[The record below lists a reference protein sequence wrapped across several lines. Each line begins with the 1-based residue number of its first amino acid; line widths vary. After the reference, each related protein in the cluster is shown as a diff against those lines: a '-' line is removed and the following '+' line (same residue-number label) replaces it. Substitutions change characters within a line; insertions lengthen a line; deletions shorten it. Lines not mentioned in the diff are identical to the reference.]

1 MPLLSTEVHSSYI
14 LLYPKNSGYDTVNPS
29 KIFLFAHAFMFFCCC
44 FFFFYCKMSI
54 FTSVFKEFLF
64 AFTIPFTFLEFMNTL
79 SLVKHLLTAGF

>member
-29 KIFLFAHAFMFFCCC
+29 KIFLFAHAFMFFCC
-44 FFFFYCKMSI
+44 FYCKMSI

-64 AFTIPFTFLEFMNTL
+64 AFTIPFTLLEFMKAL
-79 SLVKHLLTAGF
+79 LLVKHLLTAGF